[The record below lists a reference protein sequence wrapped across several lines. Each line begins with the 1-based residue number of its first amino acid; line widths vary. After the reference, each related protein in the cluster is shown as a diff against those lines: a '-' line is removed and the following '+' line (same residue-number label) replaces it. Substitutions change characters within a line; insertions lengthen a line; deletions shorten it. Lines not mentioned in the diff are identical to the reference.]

1 MQGVMITCEPHPR
14 VLSTLL
20 EGSLPFWHWLHLRN
34 LKVIGLPVEHCT
46 CGFHTHRIPYDFY
59 VPVLSNSFW
68 GIASILA
75 LVALDKS
82 HRHMCA
88 GCRGVCLIIN
98 KLYGCS
104 WWLPHQYNLLNY
116 VEILRNILQV
126 DIRMWWW
133 SHVASFQPLER
144 SSRFWHRLHLRLYC
158 VRMDIGYTDHD
169 HPLVDLDISL
179 TNAEWMIWSIV
190 VNLGIVM
197 HGCTDCAIATLSC
210 AKLMEV

>member
-1 MQGVMITCEPHPR
+1 MIF
-14 VLSTLL
+14 VLTI
-20 EGSLPFWHWLHLRN
+20 GSLCWSSQQRDR
-34 LKVIGLPVEHCT
+34 VQQCT
-46 CGFHTHRIPYDFY
+46 
-59 VPVLSNSFW
+59 S
-68 GIASILA
+68 
-75 LVALDKS
+75 
-82 HRHMCA
+82 
-88 GCRGVCLIIN
+88 CRGVCLIIN
-98 KLYGCS
+98 KLYWCS
-104 WWLPHQYNLLNY
+104 WWLPRQYNLLNY

-144 SSRFWHRLHLRLYC
+144 SSRFWQRLHFRLYC

-210 AKLMEV
+210 AKLMEVWQH